1 MTRDSQIAIT
11 LFTADDLLDRLGELG
26 RLLHACVEGGA
37 GVHFVLP
44 FTQGDSEAFWRRTVL
59 PSVRDGARL
68 LLIALKNGE
77 IAGSVQLVTGMPP
90 NQPHRAEVSKLLVH
104 PDFRRQGIARTLM
117 LELERQASHRA
128 RNLITLD
135 TVTGDK
141 AESLYRS
148 LGYETAGV
156 IPGYSRN
163 PFRTRFDS
171 TTIMYKTL
179 ALKSRVDDPP
189 VTAR

>member
-1 MTRDSQIAIT
+1 MTGDSQVAVT
-11 LFTADDLLDRLGELG
+11 LFSAEDILNRLGELG
-26 RLLHACVEGGA
+26 RLLRTCVEGGA

-44 FTQGDSEAFWRRTVL
+44 FSRDDSETFWRQKVL
-59 PSVRDGARL
+59 PPVREGGRL
-68 LLIALKNGE
+68 LLTAQKDGE
-77 IAGSVQLVTGMPP
+77 IAGSVQLVTDMPP

-104 PDFRRQGIARTLM
+104 PDCRRQGIARALM
-117 LELERQASHRA
+117 LELERQAGRRA
-128 RNLITLD
+128 RSLITLD

-156 IPGYSRN
+156 IPGYSRD
-163 PFRTRFDS
+163 PRRTRFDS

-179 ALKSRVDDPP
+179 AVESQVDDAVP
-189 VTAR
+189 TAR